1 MFDYTSYITFA
12 LLVLLSGFE
21 LLAQFFLKLSFQ
33 DKNVSHIDN
42 VLNYIRSYH
51 LSKSSLTILLTSI
64 GMGIYAFTGFLFR
77 ESLKYKSF
85 GVVGLL
91 WHIVMTILTL
101 LISIFIF
108 NDTYNLRDIIG
119 LVLGFGSMIL
129 LLSNGHNH

>member
-1 MFDYTSYITFA
+1 MFDYTSYITFT

-42 VLNYIRSYH
+42 LLNYIRSYH

-108 NDTYNLRDIIG
+108 NDAYNLRDIIG

-129 LLSNGHNH
+129 LLSNGHKH

>member
-1 MFDYTSYITFA
+1 
-12 LLVLLSGFE
+12 
-21 LLAQFFLKLSFQ
+21 
-33 DKNVSHIDN
+33 
-42 VLNYIRSYH
+42 
-51 LSKSSLTILLTSI
+51 
-64 GMGIYAFTGFLFR
+64 MGIYAFTGFLFR

>member
-1 MFDYTSYITFA
+1 MFDYTSYITFT

-42 VLNYIRSYH
+42 LLNYIRSYH

-108 NDTYNLRDIIG
+108 NDAYNLRDIIG